1 MGSPGDV
8 YILHNCALREG
19 LLKIGLTA
27 RTAGIRAAELRTTGV
42 PEKFL
47 VLFSQRVSD
56 APEVE
61 RRLHARFDEYRY
73 SDDREFFFVSPSRAI
88 TALIEEAEA
97 VGKESRSAGESA
109 NVLPA
114 LIEMYGSLL
123 DPSLKSVTIEVGDG
137 VPASVVSSTSRDG
150 HEAVFRRDI
159 DFLSGKDGPYFPSTG
174 EAAAVARLL
183 LALGPYSLVTAT
195 PLFSRQ
201 GAQLIAD
208 MHERAELDARTLRS
222 ILIQAIG
229 MRQRSTLHAIEAQI
243 RCELDL
249 PSHNL
254 NIVSVNEYEG
264 RFLLSLNRDSE
275 PAQDLHISAEHDY
288 DYQDSYSCAIVT
300 KETIEELDLH
310 DAIDIGYRYS
320 PKTWTSDGPYIQVM
334 GKTSA
339 GIPFEQSFWFLP

>member
-1 MGSPGDV
+1 MGSPGEV
-8 YILHNCALREG
+8 YILHNCALRGG

-56 APEVE
+56 ASEVE
-61 RRLHARFDEYRY
+61 RRLHARFAEYRY

-97 VGKESRSAGESA
+97 VGKDSRSADESA

-114 LIEMYGSLL
+114 LIEMYGPLL

-137 VPASVVSSTSRDG
+137 VPASVVSSTKRDG

-159 DFLSGKDGPYFPSTG
+159 DFLSGKDGPYFPSSG
-174 EAAAVARLL
+174 EAAVVAGLV

-208 MHERAELDARTLRS
+208 MHERAELDDRAISSVLS
-222 ILIQAIG
+222 QAIR
-229 MRQRSTLHAIEAQI
+229 MRQKPSPDAIEAQL
-243 RCELDL
+243 RCELEL

-254 NIVSVNEYEG
+254 NIVSVNEYDG
-264 RFLLSLNRDSE
+264 RFLLSLNRDFE
-275 PAQDLHISAEHDY
+275 PAHDLRISSEHDY
-288 DYQDSYSCAIVT
+288 DYQESYSYAIIT
-300 KETIEELDLH
+300 EEAIKELDLH
-310 DAIDIGYRYS
+310 DAVDIGYRYS

-339 GIPFEQSFWFLP
+339 EIPFEQSFWFFP